1 MSTAAEI
8 GQGGTVAQHYMAVSS
23 PPKAVSPLLSFCS
36 SFRRAAVAATSGDLE
51 AEGGWEAEGARA
63 TGQRNASSSA
73 NNHAQHNTTQHK
85 TRNQSQETVAVVS
98 SIERTAQLDG
108 AALVRIDVIE
118 EQAAD
123 PRGVLLHLPPLS
135 LLHEPS
141 SALQRLRRRQ
151 PSIPVCKEGQH
162 RAAQDR
168 TGPLRWCAKERDM
181 VCMCG
186 HC

>member
-1 MSTAAEI
+1 M
-8 GQGGTVAQHYMAVSS
+8 
-23 PPKAVSPLLSFCS
+23 
-36 SFRRAAVAATSGDLE
+36 
-51 AEGGWEAEGARA
+51 
-63 TGQRNASSSA
+63 
-73 NNHAQHNTTQHK
+73 
-85 TRNQSQETVAVVS
+85 VS

-162 RAAQDR
+162 RTAQDR

-181 VCMCG
+181 VRMCG